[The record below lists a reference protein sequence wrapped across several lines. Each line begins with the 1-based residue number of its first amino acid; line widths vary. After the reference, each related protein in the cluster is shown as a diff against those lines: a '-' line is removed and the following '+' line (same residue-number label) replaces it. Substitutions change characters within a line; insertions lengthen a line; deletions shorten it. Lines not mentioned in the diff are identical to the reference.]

1 VKIRQSKLPL
11 ALILVIAIGL
21 SLFMKFRSHYG
32 DSIAPW
38 VDGLNKKTLVKVA
51 DGFGP
56 IPAASTNHISLAT
69 GKLSNEIASNEL
81 PVATKN
87 LAARMSGET
96 NGLQVI
102 THADGRRSVNL
113 AGRFMHMSAVV
124 TRPDGEKEVR
134 CFFDYHEMTTT
145 LNGKPTSEVFDR

>member
-1 VKIRQSKLPL
+1 MKSRRSKLPL
-11 ALILVIAIGL
+11 ALILAIAIGL
-21 SLFMKFRSHYG
+21 SLFAKFRRHYC
-32 DSIAPW
+32 DWVDPW

-51 DGFGP
+51 DGFGT
-56 IPAASTNHISLAT
+56 IPTASTNHISVAT
-69 GKLSNEIASNEL
+69 AKLSNEIASNEL

-124 TRPDGEKEVR
+124 TRPDG
-134 CFFDYHEMTTT
+134 
-145 LNGKPTSEVFDR
+145 

>member
-1 VKIRQSKLPL
+1 MKSRRSKLPL
-11 ALILVIAIGL
+11 ALILAIAIGL
-21 SLFMKFRSHYG
+21 SLFVKFRSHYG

-51 DGFGP
+51 DGFGT
-56 IPAASTNHISLAT
+56 IPTASTNHISVAT
-69 GKLSNEIASNEL
+69 AKLSNQIASNEL

-145 LNGKPTSEVFDR
+145 LNGKPTSEVLDR